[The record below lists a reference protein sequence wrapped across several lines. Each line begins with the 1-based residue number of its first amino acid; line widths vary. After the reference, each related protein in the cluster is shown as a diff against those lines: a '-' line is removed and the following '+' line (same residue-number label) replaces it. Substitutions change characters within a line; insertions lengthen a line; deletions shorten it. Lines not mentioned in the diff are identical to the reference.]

1 MKLFGIGSDTLE
13 QIKLYLNYV
22 GDYIEDLEEAAQD
35 ANGNIFLKFTD
46 DSRRV
51 IKLYPIEYSEIL
63 VNQYVDLLFSI
74 FQKYLNG
81 LSYYIN
87 EEDLTSELLDDW
99 YNNEDIMGDHVFIET
114 DDWAFIVQQKV

>member
-63 VNQYVDLLFSI
+63 VNQYVDLLFSV
-74 FQKYLNG
+74 FHKYLKG

-99 YNNEDIMGDHVFIET
+99 YNNDDIMGDHVFIET
-114 DDWAFIVQQKV
+114 DDWSFIVQQKV

>member
-1 MKLFGIGSDTLE
+1 MKLFGISSDTLE

-74 FQKYLNG
+74 FDKYLKG

-87 EEDLTSELLDDW
+87 EEDLTLELLNDW

>member
-35 ANGNIFLKFTD
+35 ADGNIFLKFTD

-63 VNQYVDLLFSI
+63 VNQYVDLLFSV

-87 EEDLTSELLDDW
+87 EEDLTSELFDDW

>member
-35 ANGNIFLKFTD
+35 ADGNIFLKFTD

-87 EEDLTSELLDDW
+87 EEDLTSELFDDW

>member
-1 MKLFGIGSDTLE
+1 MKLFGISSDTLE

-63 VNQYVDLLFSI
+63 VNQYVDLLFSV

-87 EEDLTSELLDDW
+87 EEDLTSELFDDW